1 MMAKSCRSFISRP
14 AKFLITATGGNAGR
28 VHHLHGS
35 SIVRLPTGQHMVAD
49 GHELKAE
56 HEKHMREGNKDW
68 NEKLATHS
76 EAGVRAEKDTRDP
89 ATLQRETI
97 KRADH
102 AGGGRD
108 THH

>member
-1 MMAKSCRSFISRP
+1 MLSTGRFILSRSSLLS
-14 AKFLITATGGNAGR
+14 ATAGGR
-28 VHHLHGS
+28 VHHLHS
-35 SIVRLPTGQHMVAD
+35 SPITRLPTGQHMAAD
-49 GHELKAE
+49 GHELQAE

-97 KRADH
+97 QRAN
-102 AGGGRD
+102 AARGGNRG
-108 THH
+108 THT